1 MIRWGKAGAGI
12 LFICGNEILL
22 LLRSAEVEEPL
33 TWGIPGGS
41 ISGEDY
47 FASQDI
53 ATELPPQDIA
63 WQGAWKEAWEEL
75 GSVPEC
81 KPFDSVLYKEGGFT
95 YTTFLVRISVEQKVA
110 WNIHLNWENLQWKWF
125 PISRLP
131 GRLHFGVKYIIEQRP
146 ALFKE
151 FAQFREPLVD
161 IPSQLYHGTS
171 LENFL
176 AIIEYGGLSPGRGRS
191 PHRTIT
197 RNALF
202 YSDDPQAAL
211 LYADELFPVILEVNS
226 QNIDIEPDWDDASA
240 LIQVDLSSIVE
251 ELDPKEDIGL
261 GYPLSEETA
270 DQIYELLEWGISE
283 RSEPSTVNI
292 AERDGISYLIAEP
305 HVRLSVDTQLMRI
318 APDFYEDDVLGFDEG
333 SVFYLSKQYLSYQEL
348 YFNEINGV
356 WLPLNV
362 IQNLELPL
370 KLAKTQVSLTNYS
383 SIPGLEDIDV
393 DSLRYDDPR
402 LEDINFKEEDFYLFD
417 IYQIREFLNRGQ
429 LFFWRH

>member
-176 AIIEYGGLSPGRGRS
+176 AIIEYGGLSPGRGSS
-191 PHRTIT
+191 PHFFRK
-197 RNALF
+197 RSSGHQPLEALKRSF
-202 YSDDPQAAL
+202 FSRH
-211 LYADELFPVILEVNS
+211 
-226 QNIDIEPDWDDASA
+226 
-240 LIQVDLSSIVE
+240 
-251 ELDPKEDIGL
+251 
-261 GYPLSEETA
+261 
-270 DQIYELLEWGISE
+270 QIKRCVG
-283 RSEPSTVNI
+283 R
-292 AERDGISYLIAEP
+292 
-305 HVRLSVDTQLMRI
+305 
-318 APDFYEDDVLGFDEG
+318 
-333 SVFYLSKQYLSYQEL
+333 
-348 YFNEINGV
+348 
-356 WLPLNV
+356 
-362 IQNLELPL
+362 
-370 KLAKTQVSLTNYS
+370 
-383 SIPGLEDIDV
+383 
-393 DSLRYDDPR
+393 
-402 LEDINFKEEDFYLFD
+402 
-417 IYQIREFLNRGQ
+417 
-429 LFFWRH
+429 

>member
-1 MIRWGKAGAGI
+1 MLPYGLLQ
-12 LFICGNEILL
+12 LFYLH
-22 LLRSAEVEEPL
+22 
-33 TWGIPGGS
+33 
-41 ISGEDY
+41 
-47 FASQDI
+47 SQ
-53 ATELPPQDIA
+53 
-63 WQGAWKEAWEEL
+63 
-75 GSVPEC
+75 
-81 KPFDSVLYKEGGFT
+81 
-95 YTTFLVRISVEQKVA
+95 
-110 WNIHLNWENLQWKWF
+110 
-125 PISRLP
+125 
-131 GRLHFGVKYIIEQRP
+131 
-146 ALFKE
+146 
-151 FAQFREPLVD
+151 LVD
-161 IPSQLYHGTS
+161 
-171 LENFL
+171 
-176 AIIEYGGLSPGRGRS
+176 
-191 PHRTIT
+191 
-197 RNALF
+197 
-202 YSDDPQAAL
+202 
-211 LYADELFPVILEVNS
+211 
-226 QNIDIEPDWDDASA
+226 
-240 LIQVDLSSIVE
+240 IVE